1 MPAFVF
7 PGQGSQRPGM
17 GSPWRAHPSWE
28 LVADASDITG
38 RDVAHLLLDAGAEEL
53 TETRNAQLA
62 TFTMGL
68 LVLDAVER
76 LGVEPTSCAGH
87 SLGEYTALVAAGALP
102 FHEALRVVAERG
114 EAMQAAADEHPGV
127 MWSVSGCDDESAR
140 VACQVAD
147 GSVWVAN
154 YNTPDEVVLAGSPGA
169 VERAVAGARRAGATG
184 ARPVAAG
191 GAFHTPF
198 MAAARGRLRK
208 ALAEATLRSP
218 EVPVVANV
226 DAGFHTAAADWE
238 VLLRAQLVSPV
249 RWYQSVRRLAGGAG
263 DAASG
268 EDLFVELGP
277 GGSLSAM
284 IRRTVPGASTV
295 MVAAP
300 GDLDRLVDAVA
311 GDPALHAMAAADHG
325 EHLYVSERMVVT
337 PIAGLFSPV
346 ESARPGAAVEVGTAV
361 GTVSGQQVRSP
372 FAGTLMGVLAH
383 AGERVKVGQPVAWLR
398 ADGS

>member
-1 MPAFVF
+1 
-7 PGQGSQRPGM
+7 
-17 GSPWRAHPSWE
+17 
-28 LVADASDITG
+28 
-38 RDVAHLLLDAGAEEL
+38 
-53 TETRNAQLA
+53 
-62 TFTMGL
+62 
-68 LVLDAVER
+68 
-76 LGVEPTSCAGH
+76 
-87 SLGEYTALVAAGALP
+87 
-102 FHEALRVVAERG
+102 
-114 EAMQAAADEHPGV
+114 
-127 MWSVSGCDDESAR
+127 
-140 VACQVAD
+140 
-147 GSVWVAN
+147 
-154 YNTPDEVVLAGSPGA
+154 
-169 VERAVAGARRAGATG
+169 
-184 ARPVAAG
+184 
-191 GAFHTPF
+191 
-198 MAAARGRLRK
+198 
-208 ALAEATLRSP
+208 
-218 EVPVVANV
+218 NV

-295 MVAAP
+295 MVAVP

-337 PIAGLFSPV
+337 PVAGLFSPV